1 MKYVKQIAIIWGF
14 TTAGELLHGLL
25 PLPVPAGVYGL
36 FLLLGALIAGFVK
49 LESVQGTGNFLID
62 IMTLMFL
69 PATVGLMEYGPEI
82 RRVFVP
88 FFIVAACSTLVVMVV
103 TGRTAQGIMKYQEK
117 HKKAEEGR
125 GYEGD
130 T

>member
-1 MKYVKQIAIIWGF
+1 MKYVKQIVIIWGF
-14 TTAGELLHGLL
+14 TTAGELLHALL

-36 FLLLGALIAGFVK
+36 FLLLGALIAGLVK

-69 PATVGLMEYGPEI
+69 PATVGLMEYAPQI
-82 RRVFVP
+82 RQVFVP
-88 FFIVAACSTLVVMVV
+88 FFIVAACSTLTVMVV
-103 TGRTAQGIMKYQEK
+103 TGHTAQWMIKFQEK
-117 HKKAEEGR
+117 HKKEVRDHEGN
-125 GYEGD
+125 